1 MTCDMC
7 RSQSTVLCVRFY
19 LPGLF
24 AARVFYPNNNDVDLT
39 RGTRVNRIRI
49 ICYARESDKS

>member
-1 MTCDMC
+1 MTYDMC

-19 LPGLF
+19 LLGLF
-24 AARVFYPNNNDVDLT
+24 VARVFYPNNNDVDLT
-39 RGTRVNRIRI
+39 RGKHVNLIRI